1 MLETWSGVLSGS
13 FRDVWYELAR
23 LIPKTIAAI
32 VFFAIGWIVGS
43 VLGGVVSHV
52 IRALRVDKA
61 LQGLGIEEPLARAGL
76 RLDTGL
82 FLGTLVQWFFVLV
95 SLLISFDVLGLPQ
108 VNEFLSGV
116 LLVYLPNVLVASIV
130 LILAAIVADM
140 VSRVVTGSAKAA
152 GYAHPHFA
160 SGVARWAILLFS
172 VLVALSQLGI
182 AEQFAQTLWSGLVA
196 MLALA
201 GGLAFGLGGKDA
213 AARFLERLR
222 ADISKG
228 S

>member
-82 FLGTLVQWFFVLV
+82 FLGTLVKWFFVLV

-108 VNEFLSGV
+108 VNEF
-116 LLVYLPNVLVASIV
+116 
-130 LILAAIVADM
+130 
-140 VSRVVTGSAKAA
+140 
-152 GYAHPHFA
+152 
-160 SGVARWAILLFS
+160 
-172 VLVALSQLGI
+172 
-182 AEQFAQTLWSGLVA
+182 
-196 MLALA
+196 
-201 GGLAFGLGGKDA
+201 
-213 AARFLERLR
+213 
-222 ADISKG
+222 
-228 S
+228 